1 MLSVTAGGVA
11 TLLSGCLNVASD
23 PESGV
28 STGGDTSP
36 TATETTGDAD
46 PAPTDGRGDSGDG
59 TSTREETST
68 GTDEAPDDSGDGSTG
83 RESPEETDESTAEGT
98 DEPTPT
104 ESETSGSDGIVG
116 RSFEVTEASCGTGD
130 QQAAVDRDADR
141 VVVDGTIGGR
151 NGCYTAELDR
161 ASYDER
167 TDELTVAIRSVA
179 GGDGGPCLQ
188 CIVDVD
194 YRAAVELA
202 GDAPGTVRV
211 FHDGSRVRTD

>member
-11 TLLSGCLNVASD
+11 TLLAGCLDVASD
-23 PESGV
+23 PRSGG
-28 STGGDTSP
+28 STGGGTSP
-36 TATETTGDAD
+36 TATRNPGDAD

-68 GTDEAPDDSGDGSTG
+68 GTDEGPDDSGDGSTG
-83 RESPEETDESTAEGT
+83 TESLEETHEPTPEET

-104 ESETSGSDGIVG
+104 ESGASGSDGIVG
-116 RSFEVTEASCGTGD
+116 RSFEVTETSCGTGD
-130 QQAAVDRDADR
+130 QQAAVERDGDR

-167 TDELTVAIRSVA
+167 TDELTVAIQSVA
-179 GGDGGPCLQ
+179 AGDGGPCLQ

-194 YRAAVELA
+194 YRAAVEFA